1 MIDFYRKSFLSQLGK
16 DAGNLNMPDFA
27 RKISEGYTKYSE
39 QLKERKNQPHN
50 KANEDYDLYL

>member
-27 RKISEGYTKYSE
+27 SKISEGYTKYSE
-39 QLKERKNQPHN
+39 QLKS
-50 KANEDYDLYL
+50 